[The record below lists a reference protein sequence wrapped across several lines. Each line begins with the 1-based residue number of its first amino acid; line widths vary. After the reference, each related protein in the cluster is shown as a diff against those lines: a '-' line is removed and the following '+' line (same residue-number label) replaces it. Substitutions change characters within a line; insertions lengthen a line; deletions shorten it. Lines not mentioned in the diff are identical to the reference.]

1 MKKII
6 IIITII
12 AGYSNIPAQTIQELI
27 DLANPGDEITI
38 LEGTY
43 EESLVINKSLTLTSS
58 GNVILNVAGNTTGI
72 LIQNGTTDVTISGL
86 LIVGDDLTGS
96 GITVNPG
103 TENITIENNSIENI
117 LLPGGGNTSPLSYGI
132 LCWGN
137 SSSIDPPTNITIQGN
152 SITNVLG
159 SAISLGSDTE
169 SVLIDGNTFSNI
181 NPVDIGTGTD
191 TSIGVQAE
199 LSNGLVITNNNYNNL
214 VISNNLIN
222 CTNTDISS
230 NEYNN
235 SSLMLSTTYPHSVMM
250 SDAPWWSVIY
260 TADMMSFYELYY
272 NDPLDPGF
280 LFFTSLGFG
289 NNASNIG
296 CTDSTAC
303 NYDSTA
309 NAYDGSCTYAEI
321 YYDCDGACLNDVDG
335 DEVCNELEIEGCTD
349 STALNYDSEASDDN
363 GSCIYQIIIGCTD
376 SYACNYN
383 LNATQDSGFC
393 SYANGCD
400 FCSGATNGTG
410 YIVNGDIDDDG
421 VCNDDE
427 IEGCTDSSACNFN
440 SFATEDNGSCLFADD
455 GYDCDGLCLSD
466 IDQDNICDENDN
478 CPEIYNPEQ
487 EDINEP
493 GGSGD
498 ACDGIGIIVGD
509 EISISKNIIK
519 AFDILARKNTNQGFQ
534 LHIYDDGSVEKKYI
548 LK

>member
-1 MKKII
+1 
-6 IIITII
+6 
-12 AGYSNIPAQTIQELI
+12 
-27 DLANPGDEITI
+27 
-38 LEGTY
+38 
-43 EESLVINKSLTLTSS
+43 
-58 GNVILNVAGNTTGI
+58 
-72 LIQNGTTDVTISGL
+72 
-86 LIVGDDLTGS
+86 
-96 GITVNPG
+96 
-103 TENITIENNSIENI
+103 
-117 LLPGGGNTSPLSYGI
+117 
-132 LCWGN
+132 
-137 SSSIDPPTNITIQGN
+137 
-152 SITNVLG
+152 
-159 SAISLGSDTE
+159 
-169 SVLIDGNTFSNI
+169 
-181 NPVDIGTGTD
+181 
-191 TSIGVQAE
+191 
-199 LSNGLVITNNNYNNL
+199 
-214 VISNNLIN
+214 
-222 CTNTDISS
+222 
-230 NEYNN
+230 
-235 SSLMLSTTYPHSVMM
+235 
-250 SDAPWWSVIY
+250 
-260 TADMMSFYELYY
+260 
-272 NDPLDPGF
+272 
-280 LFFTSLGFG
+280 
-289 NNASNIG
+289 
-296 CTDSTAC
+296 
-303 NYDSTA
+303 
-309 NAYDGSCTYAEI
+309 
-321 YYDCDGACLNDVDG
+321 
-335 DEVCNELEIEGCTD
+335 
-349 STALNYDSEASDDN
+349 DDN